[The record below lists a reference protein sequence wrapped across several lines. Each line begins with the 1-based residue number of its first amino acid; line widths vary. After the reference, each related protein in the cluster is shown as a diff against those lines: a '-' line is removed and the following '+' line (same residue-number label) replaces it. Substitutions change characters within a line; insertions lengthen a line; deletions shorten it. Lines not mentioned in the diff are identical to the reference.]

1 MPMLMDAIGLPVVD
15 AAADVIPFRGAKPKL
30 LEGGFMPRG
39 GSGRSAEIIPQSRVW
54 GRAIER
60 DLERTAPPKMT
71 DSQAY
76 DAAVAR
82 QKGRTQTIDL
92 RGGEKLQPRPVD
104 EIMKGPMSYQ
114 DRMAET
120 PVVGSQRGDLKSFNA
135 DIARIRGALNDP
147 RQQSKMA
154 EVWAKLTPKQQQLL
168 EQYLGSPPAT
178 QTPVS
183 RFQGHPDQHILER
196 AHGIRPDPMSVGA
209 ALPTPPAAPPAQ
221 PPVPLGPATVV
232 RIPGYEGPIP
242 RGRNPGQWIRGG
254 LQGDGKPVYPKL
266 VE

>member
-1 MPMLMDAIGLPVVD
+1 MLMAAPGLPVEE
-15 AAADVIPFRGAKPKL
+15 AAADVIPFRGAKPPL

-39 GSGRSAEIIPQSRVW
+39 GRGRSADIIPQERVW

-60 DLERTAPPKMT
+60 DLAKTAPQKMP

-82 QKGRTQTIDL
+82 QTGARKEKAFEAKIDAA
-92 RGGEKLQPRPVD
+92 
-104 EIMKGPMSYQ
+104 
-114 DRMAET
+114 DRRALA
-120 PVVGSQRGDLKSFNA
+120 PQSSFDA

-147 RQQSKMA
+147 NQQAKMA
-154 EVWAKLTPKQQQLL
+154 EVWKKLTPRQQELL
-168 EQYLGSPPAT
+168 QQYLSSPPAP

-183 RFQGHPDQHILER
+183 RFQGHPDQYILER

-209 ALPTPPAAPPAQ
+209 AMPTPPAAPPAQ
-221 PPVPLGPATVV
+221 SPVPLGPATVL
-232 RIPGYEGPIP
+232 RHPGFQGPITP
-242 RGRNPGQWIRGG
+242 APNPGQWIRGG